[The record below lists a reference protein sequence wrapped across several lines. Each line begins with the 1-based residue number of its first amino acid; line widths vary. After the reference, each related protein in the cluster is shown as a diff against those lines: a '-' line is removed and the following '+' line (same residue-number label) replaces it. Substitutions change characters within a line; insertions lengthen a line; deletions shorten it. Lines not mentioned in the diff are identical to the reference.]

1 MKMKNLKIRTKL
13 LAIFMIIII
22 MFCATVA
29 TSITGMKQSA
39 EQYSEFYT
47 VGYQITNKSMSMRRS
62 MQIIVKNLAFITI
75 EDEAGKK
82 ETYLANL
89 NQEIK
94 LLQENADWL
103 DKNFEGDHA
112 LLNSFSNDLSDVLDM
127 QETVINT
134 ANEDKIKAQAI
145 LLDEYQP
152 LVDQAVAKL
161 IQISSESEEEAQAD
175 YENTTTMQRR
185 MVIAQMGIAI
195 GVLLITLIL
204 LAYLTGVITRPLR
217 ELKESADNIVDGNFD
232 ITVNYQSK
240 DELGSLANAFR
251 NMTGILN
258 DIISDA
264 SRLLSEMANGNF
276 DVRTEAEERYVGN
289 FQNLLV
295 SIRKLNRDLS
305 VTLGRINNSAD
316 QVASGSDQVSNGSQA
331 LSQGATQQA
340 AAVQELA
347 ATIADIS
354 NQVRET
360 AENASEARS
369 QSGTA
374 GHEVEKC
381 NMQMKDM
388 VAAMEEISNT
398 SDEIGKIIKTIEDIA
413 FQTNILALNAAVEA
427 SRAGTAGK
435 GFAVVADE
443 VRELAGKSSEA
454 SKNTAE
460 LIESSLQ
467 AVARGKQIADSTA
480 KALVNVVDVVHHTS
494 DKVEKIAD
502 AAQEQA
508 NSVEQVTLGVDQISS
523 VVQTNSSTAEESA
536 SASQVLSGQAAMLKN
551 LVAKF
556 TLRQEYI
563 QDAFSS
569 GMYNSGTYNSGMY
582 NSGPEFDSPARLTA
596 NDINLD

>member
-1 MKMKNLKIRTKL
+1 M
-13 LAIFMIIII
+13 
-22 MFCATVA
+22 
-29 TSITGMKQSA
+29 
-39 EQYSEFYT
+39 
-47 VGYQITNKSMSMRRS
+47 
-62 MQIIVKNLAFITI
+62 
-75 EDEAGKK
+75 
-82 ETYLANL
+82 
-89 NQEIK
+89 
-94 LLQENADWL
+94 
-103 DKNFEGDHA
+103 
-112 LLNSFSNDLSDVLDM
+112 
-127 QETVINT
+127 
-134 ANEDKIKAQAI
+134 

-161 IQISSESEEEAQAD
+161 IEISDVAEGDAKVD
-175 YENTTTMQRR
+175 YETTAAMQQR
-185 MVIAQMGIAI
+185 MVLAEMGIAI
-195 GVLLITLIL
+195 GVLIITLIL
-204 LAYLTGVITRPLR
+204 SAYLTSAITRPLR
-217 ELKESADNIVDGNFD
+217 ELRESAGKIEDGNFD
-232 ITVNYQSK
+232 FDITYKSR
-240 DELGSLANAFR
+240 DELGNLADAFR
-251 NMTGILN
+251 NMTSILN

-264 SRLLSEMANGNF
+264 SRLLREMADGNF

-305 VTLGRINNSAD
+305 FTLGKINQSAD
-316 QVASGSDQVSNGSQA
+316 QVASGSDQVSNGAQA

-360 AENASEARS
+360 AENASDAKS
-369 QSGTA
+369 QSTTA

-381 NMQMKDM
+381 NTQMRDM
-388 VAAMEEISNT
+388 VIAMEEISNT
-398 SDEIGKIIKTIEDIA
+398 SDQIGKIIKTIEDIA

-480 KALVNVVDVVHHTS
+480 HSLVKVVEVVRHTS

-502 AAQEQA
+502 AAEEQA
-508 NSVEQVTLGVDQISS
+508 SSVEQVTLGVDQISS
-523 VVQTNSSTAEESA
+523 VVQTNSSTAQESA

-556 TLRQEYI
+556 TLRQEYVPQSSSMDFYNMN
-563 QDAFSS
+563 QDFSS
-569 GMYNSGTYNSGMY
+569 
-582 NSGPEFDSPARLTA
+582 ARLPM

>member
-1 MKMKNLKIRTKL
+1 MRNFKIRTKL
-13 LAIFMIIII
+13 LITFLIIII
-22 MFCATVA
+22 LFCVTVVTA
-29 TSITGMKQSA
+29 ITGMEQSA
-39 EQYSEFYT
+39 EKYSEFYT
-47 VGYQITNKSMSMRRS
+47 VGYQITNKAMSMRRG
-62 MQIIVKNLAFITI
+62 MQIVVKNLTFITI
-75 EDEAGKK
+75 EDEADKK
-82 ETYLANL
+82 QTYLTNL
-89 NQEIK
+89 QDEIK
-94 LLQENADWL
+94 MLEENKDWL
-103 DKNFEGDHA
+103 DKNFVGDHA
-112 LLNSFSNDLSDVLDM
+112 LLNSFSDYFTRVLEM

-134 ANEDKIKAQAI
+134 ANTNRARAQSI

-152 LVDQAVAKL
+152 LVDQAVNKL
-161 IQISSESEEEAQAD
+161 IEISGVAEEDAKVD
-175 YENTTTMQRR
+175 YETTAAMQQR
-185 MVIAQMGIAI
+185 MVLAEMGIAI
-195 GVLLITLIL
+195 GVLIITLIL
-204 LAYLTGVITRPLR
+204 SAYLTSAITRPLR
-217 ELKESADNIVDGNFD
+217 ELRESAGKIEDGNFD
-232 ITVNYQSK
+232 FDITYKSR
-240 DELGSLANAFR
+240 DELGNLADAFR
-251 NMTGILN
+251 NMTSILN

-264 SRLLSEMANGNF
+264 SRLLREMADGNF

-305 VTLGRINNSAD
+305 FTLGKINQSAD
-316 QVASGSDQVSNGSQA
+316 QVASGSDQVSNGAQA

-360 AENASEARS
+360 AENASDAKS
-369 QSGTA
+369 QSTTA

-381 NMQMKDM
+381 NTQMRDM
-388 VAAMEEISNT
+388 VTAMEEISNT
-398 SDEIGKIIKTIEDIA
+398 SDQIGKIIKTIEDIA

-480 KALVNVVDVVHHTS
+480 HSLVKVVEVVRHTS

-502 AAQEQA
+502 AAEEQA
-508 NSVEQVTLGVDQISS
+508 SSVEQVTLGVDQISS
-523 VVQTNSSTAEESA
+523 VVQTNSSTAQESA

-556 TLRQEYI
+556 TLRQEYVPQSSNMDFYNMN
-563 QDAFSS
+563 QDFSS
-569 GMYNSGTYNSGMY
+569 
-582 NSGPEFDSPARLTA
+582 ARLPM

>member
-75 EDEAGKK
+75 EDEADKK

-276 DVRTEAEERYVGN
+276 DVRTEAEERYV
-289 FQNLLV
+289 
-295 SIRKLNRDLS
+295 
-305 VTLGRINNSAD
+305 
-316 QVASGSDQVSNGSQA
+316 
-331 LSQGATQQA
+331 
-340 AAVQELA
+340 
-347 ATIADIS
+347 
-354 NQVRET
+354 
-360 AENASEARS
+360 
-369 QSGTA
+369 
-374 GHEVEKC
+374 
-381 NMQMKDM
+381 
-388 VAAMEEISNT
+388 
-398 SDEIGKIIKTIEDIA
+398 
-413 FQTNILALNAAVEA
+413 
-427 SRAGTAGK
+427 
-435 GFAVVADE
+435 
-443 VRELAGKSSEA
+443 
-454 SKNTAE
+454 
-460 LIESSLQ
+460 
-467 AVARGKQIADSTA
+467 
-480 KALVNVVDVVHHTS
+480 
-494 DKVEKIAD
+494 
-502 AAQEQA
+502 
-508 NSVEQVTLGVDQISS
+508 
-523 VVQTNSSTAEESA
+523 
-536 SASQVLSGQAAMLKN
+536 
-551 LVAKF
+551 
-556 TLRQEYI
+556 
-563 QDAFSS
+563 
-569 GMYNSGTYNSGMY
+569 
-582 NSGPEFDSPARLTA
+582 
-596 NDINLD
+596 